1 MKRQFLFFTVIVLI
15 VMTVMCF
22 IIPNYTYAEDL
33 ELGNLDDYK
42 GESDNPKTVSTRVGK
57 ILGVIQTIGT
67 IVSVIMLIV
76 IGIKY
81 MVGSIEERA
90 EYKKTLF
97 PYLIG
102 AILLF
107 SGTLLPQ
114 IIYNIM
120 TKDF

>member
-1 MKRQFLFFTVIVLI
+1 
-15 VMTVMCF
+15 
-22 IIPNYTYAEDL
+22 
-33 ELGNLDDYK
+33 
-42 GESDNPKTVSTRVGK
+42 
-57 ILGVIQTIGT
+57 
-67 IVSVIMLIV
+67 
-76 IGIKY
+76 

>member
-1 MKRQFLFFTVIVLI
+1 MKRQF
-15 VMTVMCF
+15 
-22 IIPNYTYAEDL
+22 TYAEDL

-42 GESDNPKTVSTRVGK
+42 GKSDNPKTVSTRVGK

>member
-1 MKRQFLFFTVIVLI
+1 
-15 VMTVMCF
+15 MTVMCF

-42 GESDNPKTVSTRVGK
+42 GKSDNPKTVSTRVGK